1 MLTAVIAFACMSAF
15 VKHLREH
22 GMSTAEVMVWRM
34 APGLPLIFLELRR
47 SGARLWPRRPGVVG
61 LRIGFGGLAMSTNFW
76 AVQSLTLVQHTVLHL
91 AQPVFVATLSPV
103 VLRERLR
110 GAAVVALVLALAGAL
125 AVIRPDHLLT
135 GAAAIVP
142 LVPGIVGLLS
152 ALFSAMAHMTVRMA
166 TGLLKTPRWPISSSE
181 PEAPE
186 TVVFH
191 FTLNVTLVAL
201 VVALVQGGFQS
212 LPHGMSLLETAW
224 KIVTMAAFGAT
235 GQLMMSRAY
244 AAAQA
249 PAVAMVAYAG
259 IPASVVL
266 DVVVWGAPV
275 TGSSLAG
282 AVMMVIA
289 GVLLVRAQPANKR

>member
-1 MLTAVIAFACMSAF
+1 MSAF

-34 APGLPLIFLELRR
+34 APGLPLIFFELRR

-61 LRIGFGGLAMSTNFW
+61 MRIGFGGLAMSTNFW
-76 AVQSLTLVQHTVLHL
+76 AVQYLTLVQNTVLHL

-110 GAAVVALVLALAGAL
+110 GAAIVALVLALLGAL

-152 ALFSAMAHMTVRMA
+152 ALFSAMAHMCVRMA
-166 TGLLKTPRWPISSSE
+166 TGVLKTTRWPPLKAE
-181 PEAPE
+181 PDAPE

-191 FTLNVTLVAL
+191 FTLNITLVAL
-201 VVALVQGGFQS
+201 LIGVVQGGFQA
-212 LPHGMSLLETAW
+212 LPDGMTLLETAW
-224 KIVTMAAFGAT
+224 KIAAMAALGAT

-244 AAAQA
+244 AAAPA

-259 IPASVVL
+259 IPASMVL
-266 DVVVWGAPV
+266 DVLAWGAPV
-275 TGSSLAG
+275 TGSSLLG
-282 AVMMVIA
+282 ALMMVVA
-289 GVLLVRAQPANKR
+289 GVLLVRAQPTGRP